1 MLQLFKSICASRFCW
16 FLLFLSGIA
25 LEACGLYF
33 QYELHLNPCVNCVYE
48 RAYFLGFVVSGFIGA
63 MAANYLIVRFLCV
76 AGFLASAIGGLLVT
90 WEHYRAYTST
100 SLFGNNCKLGAQ
112 FPDFL
117 PLDTI
122 APWMFKP
129 LGLCSDKLDWEL
141 LGQSMPFWILIA
153 FASATVIAFLMLI
166 SFFVKKKTGN
176 FDRLYK

>member
-16 FLLFLSGIA
+16 FLLFVSGIA

-48 RAYFLGFVVSGFIGA
+48 RAYFLGFVVAGFIGA
-63 MAANYLIVRFLCV
+63 MAANYLIVRFLCA
-76 AGFLASAIGGLLVT
+76 AGFLASAIGGLLIT

-100 SLFGNNCKLGAQ
+100 SLFGNTCKLEAQ

-117 PLDTI
+117 PLDNI

-141 LGQSMPFWILIA
+141 LGQSMPFWILVA
-153 FASATVIAFLMLI
+153 FACATVIAFMMLI
-166 SFFVKKKTGN
+166 SFFVKKKTSN